1 MKHLLFSIV
10 FFESLFSASIS
21 MFRWN
26 EGLTFLEFLQKNH
39 LPLYLYEN
47 ADSRD
52 KQAIEDIQANSR
64 CFILKD
70 SNGSILQALIPL
82 SEELQ
87 VHIYLSEG
95 KYILENIPI
104 KFETR
109 TESFVIR
116 IMSSSVFNEISKIT
130 NMPIL
135 GSIFIKSMKNR
146 INFKR
151 DIQKG
156 SIVAMIY
163 EIKYRLGYYFGEIK
177 PKIILFKTGK
187 RTRYVIRYKDR
198 NYNIHGVYIEKRNPF
213 IRPLK
218 KGTYWISSRFTKK
231 RWHPILKKYRAH
243 LGVDYAAPRGTPIKS
258 AGDGKI
264 IYVGKSRGYGN
275 VVKIKHADGYLT
287 LYAHMQN
294 FRKGLKRGMKVKK
307 GEFIGRIGTTGL
319 STGPHLHFGLY
330 KNGIAINP
338 ESIFS
343 IKFKKKISSK
353 NKEFKKLVKKLKKQI
368 YDLIKSCPM
377 GNCVNSEY
385 VLHDIFC
392 ENKITNFEENIDL
405 ENEIKTEDLEFN
417 SKISNDNNI
426 SFPDNDDEPLELSE
440 DYQYF

>member
-1 MKHLLFSIV
+1 
-10 FFESLFSASIS
+10 

-26 EGLTFLEFLQKNH
+26 EGLTFLEFLQKNN

-177 PKIILFKTGK
+177 PKIILLKTGK
-187 RTRYVIRYKDR
+187 RTRYVVRYKNR
-198 NYNIHGVYIEKRNPF
+198 SYNIHGVYTEKQNQF

-218 KGTYWISSRFTKK
+218 KGSYWISSKFTKK

-264 IYVGKSRGYGN
+264 IYIGKSRGYGN
-275 VVKIKHADGYLT
+275 LIKIKHADGYLT
-287 LYAHMQN
+287 LYAHMKN

-307 GEFIGRIGTTGL
+307 GEFIGRVGTTGL

-338 ESIFS
+338 ESIVS

-353 NKEFKKLVKKLKKQI
+353 NKAFHHQVKELKKQI
-368 YDLIKSCPM
+368 HDLIKSCPM

-385 VLHDIFC
+385 VLHEIFC

-417 SKISNDNNI
+417 EKILNDNNI
-426 SFPDNDDEPLELSE
+426 SFPDEFDNEPLELSE